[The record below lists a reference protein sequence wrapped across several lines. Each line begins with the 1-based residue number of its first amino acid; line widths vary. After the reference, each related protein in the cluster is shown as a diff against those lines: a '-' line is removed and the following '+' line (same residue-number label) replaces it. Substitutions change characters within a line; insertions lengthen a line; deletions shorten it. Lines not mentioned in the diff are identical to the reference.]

1 MADPEY
7 ANRLALLAA
16 YGPPEQQ
23 VRAREALQRLA
34 NDQETDA
41 DPAEDL
47 GVQND
52 ATKEELYAAGVT
64 YHGSVLL
71 MEIDAARVDQDAH
84 NTMEL
89 VKRERPIRTCTRRL
103 LFLRETLLNACKE
116 QQPLKPWF
124 YHGLLTLAYIRRN
137 ARVLRRK
144 RGVPQFAHVIPA
156 CSADQ
161 EGDTCYDDY
170 DLIDELNDCS
180 CCVKNVWDQLMA
192 FLERM
197 RMREFELQPLDEQ
210 ERKWCSEHDAELRQ
224 IFLYLRGELRAINP
238 VEYRAV
244 WELFQTGQLD
254 LVMMRRLWRGVQ
266 PHVLSRARAATLLK
280 TIASGHWNHG
290 GLASVFHKEIS
301 AVKFAAN
308 QLLLIVKINKWE
320 SAPSND
326 ANQDEMKHIAELF
339 ENPTTTIV
347 PSALTEVEEHYVML
361 QNALQ
366 KLWTACVR
374 ERIAGNQ
381 TKALE
386 LVLRRCM
393 GDRDAVLKLVRDCN
407 IALRVTEVVRLR
419 LQTAGELTTTYSA
432 AWKLIQ
438 DLEDVRKGGGREMA
452 FSVWTFIRQS
462 DKYQVRKTVV
472 TQSAGATVKDADG
485 NDIFHATALFVNE
498 QEAVERSFLAMR
510 CLARHP
516 LTSRLVADAFVYQS
530 LEGHWESLDQEGI
543 GRGQAYLRCI
553 AKHEEW
559 VEKYEKNFTNDLGE
573 AGKEIPK
580 AQRER
585 RLKKLEN
592 DPVALEVYNMTEENR
607 TDTKIR
613 WLVFA
618 TLILPHKDIQKILPR
633 GHYVRWLELYKV
645 FCEEH
650 ARKPD
655 APPISIPKSDTEYAE
670 SVRFVSTAEG

>member
-23 VRAREALQRLA
+23 ARAREALQRLA

-89 VKRERPIRTCTRRL
+89 VKREQPIRTCARRM

-144 RGVPQFAHVIPA
+144 RGAPQFVHVIPA

-161 EGDTCYDDY
+161 ESDTCYDDY

-180 CCVKNVWDQLMA
+180 CCVKNVWDQLMT

-224 IFLYLRGELRAINP
+224 IFLYLRGELRATNP
-238 VEYRAV
+238 MEYRAV
-244 WELFQTGQLD
+244 WELFQTEQLD
-254 LVMMRRLWRGVQ
+254 LVMMRRLWRGVK
-266 PHVLSRARAATLLK
+266 PHILSRARAVTLLSM
-280 TIASGHWNHG
+280 IASGHLNQA
-290 GLASVFHKEIS
+290 GLSVMFHKEILD
-301 AVKFAAN
+301 VKVVVGKALYAIK
-308 QLLLIVKINKWE
+308 LNKWE
-320 SAPSND
+320 SISSSN
-326 ANQDEMKHIAELF
+326 ANQDEMKHFAELF
-339 ENPTTTIV
+339 EDPAATII
-347 PSALTEVEEHYVML
+347 PSALAQVEELYATV
-361 QNALQ
+361 QVALQ
-366 KLWTACVR
+366 ALWTACVR

-381 TKALE
+381 LKALE

-419 LQTAGELTTTYSA
+419 LQTAAELTTAYSA
-432 AWKLIQ
+432 AWHIIQ
-438 DLEDVRKGGGREMA
+438 DLEDVRPKVGARYMA
-452 FSVWTFIRQS
+452 FSVWSIIRQS
-462 DKYQVRKTVV
+462 AKYQVRKTVV
-472 TQSAGATVKDADG
+472 SQSAGATVKDADG
-485 NDIFHATALFVNE
+485 NDTLPTTALFANE
-498 QEAVERSFLAMR
+498 REALERSFLIVR
-510 CLARHP
+510 CLGRHP
-516 LTSRLVADAFVYQS
+516 LLMRLVADAFVCQT
-530 LEGHWESLDQEGI
+530 LEGHWEVLDKEGI
-543 GRGQAYLRCI
+543 GRGQDYVRWI
-553 AKHEEW
+553 MKHEEW
-559 VEKYEKNFTNDLGE
+559 VEKYKHV
-573 AGKEIPK
+573 GKTDPSTDTTMS
-580 AQRER
+580 AALNGTLADVVQGRDGVCRVQCER
-585 RLKKLEN
+585 RLTKIKDN
-592 DPVALEVYNMTEENR
+592 PVAREVFHMTEENR

-613 WLVFA
+613 WLIFA
-618 TLILPHKDIQKILPR
+618 LLIIPYSEIQKLLSR
-633 GHYVRWLELYKV
+633 AHYVRWLELYKV
-645 FCEEH
+645 YCEEH
-650 ARKPD
+650 AQNPERPV
-655 APPISIPKSDTEYAE
+655 AHA
-670 SVRFVSTAEG
+670 